1 MGGCIFLLKYSTF
14 SSMSLIKPFAPC
26 LYNPIKRY
34 CSSQESKG
42 NHHNRHGMEERAPST
57 AEEFKRAAEQKLRE
71 AEQGVASQVSDKA
84 CDGTEEA
91 TLGEANLEKV
101 EKRYMEHEDNDHD
114 DHK

>member
-1 MGGCIFLLKYSTF
+1 
-14 SSMSLIKPFAPC
+14 
-26 LYNPIKRY
+26 
-34 CSSQESKG
+34 
-42 NHHNRHGMEERAPST
+42 MEERAPST
-57 AEEFKRAAEQKLRE
+57 AEEFERAAEQKLRE

-84 CDGTEEA
+84 YDDGTEEA